1 MPWLDK
7 AKEPL
12 AFQREAME
20 LKLEFE
26 SVPGASAEARER
38 LRGLSESVSH
48 RTLADLLFV
57 VTELVTNSVK
67 FGPGEPI
74 ELLLDVHE
82 DGSILGLVG
91 DGGSGTVAIS
101 GERASAAGGLG
112 LRIVDQLTS
121 NWGVGPRRTDVW
133 FELPSPASGVR
144 TSPPPSGRAAS
155 RARQTVPSG

>member
-1 MPWLDK
+1 
-7 AKEPL
+7 
-12 AFQREAME
+12 ME
-20 LKLEFE
+20 LKLELE

-38 LRGLSESVSH
+38 LRGLSKTVSG

-74 ELLLDVHE
+74 ELMLDIHE
-82 DGSILGLVG
+82 DGSVVGLVG
-91 DGGSGTVAIS
+91 DGGVGTVAIS
-101 GERASAAGGLG
+101 GQRASTAGGLG

-133 FELPSPASGVR
+133 FELPSHAGSLQASHGL
-144 TSPPPSGRAAS
+144 SAG
-155 RARQTVPSG
+155 